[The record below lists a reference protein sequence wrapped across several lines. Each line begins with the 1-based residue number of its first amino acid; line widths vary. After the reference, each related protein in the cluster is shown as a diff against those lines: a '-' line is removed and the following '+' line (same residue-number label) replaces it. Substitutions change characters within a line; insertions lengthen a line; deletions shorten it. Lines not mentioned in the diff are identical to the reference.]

1 MGGNMGIIDVLLIV
15 LIVAFALYLL
25 YRSFWKKKGYCS
37 GCSSRSC
44 GMKKR
49 TDSKEWV

>member
-1 MGGNMGIIDVLLIV
+1 MGAIDIVLIV

-37 GCSSRSC
+37 GCSSQSC
-44 GMKKR
+44 EN
-49 TDSKEWV
+49 KEAI